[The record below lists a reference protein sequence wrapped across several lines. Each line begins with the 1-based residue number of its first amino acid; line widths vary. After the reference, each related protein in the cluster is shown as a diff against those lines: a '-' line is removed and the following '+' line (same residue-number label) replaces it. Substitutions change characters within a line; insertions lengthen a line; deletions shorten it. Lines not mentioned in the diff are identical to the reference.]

1 LVSDG
6 DGVRQVFPAFL
17 YVYVESV
24 EAAYQRAIVSGA
36 RSIEEPK
43 ETPYG
48 HRRAMI
54 QDQWGNMW
62 QIATHCSAS
71 ANTQARRLPLR
82 NGYEASDFHHQLVWR
97 AAAAG
102 KLQV

>member
-1 LVSDG
+1 
-6 DGVRQVFPAFL
+6 
-17 YVYVESV
+17 
-24 EAAYQRAIVSGA
+24 
-36 RSIEEPK
+36 
-43 ETPYG
+43 
-48 HRRAMI
+48 MI